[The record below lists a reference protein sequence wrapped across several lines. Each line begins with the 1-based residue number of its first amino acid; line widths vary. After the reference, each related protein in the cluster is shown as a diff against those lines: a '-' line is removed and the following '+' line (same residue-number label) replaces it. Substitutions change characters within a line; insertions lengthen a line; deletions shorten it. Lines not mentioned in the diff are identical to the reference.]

1 VNRPNSVL
9 NLLLVSVVF
18 IGACQQEAEM
28 APTAAQ
34 SAPAAAPQAAVQQA
48 RVVDLIPAAP
58 AAASTAANGLVS
70 GAVVETVDSGGY
82 TYARV
87 DVNGQPLWAAGP
99 MTPMAVG
106 DTISFS
112 TLIPMQNFHSKTM
125 NRDFPVLYFVDGFT
139 TSGASTPT
147 HAPAQAYGAGPAA
160 PSVAVA
166 PAADAASSVASVGNI
181 EKVAGGYTIAE
192 ILAQRN
198 ELTGKPI
205 KVRGQVTKV
214 VSGIMGKN
222 WVHISDSSGNDDFIV
237 TTSGT
242 ASNGQVVV
250 AEGNIAL
257 NRDFG
262 YGYKYDILMEDATV
276 TAE

>member
-1 VNRPNSVL
+1 MNRPNSVL
-9 NLLLVSVVF
+9 NLLLLSVVF
-18 IGACQQEAEM
+18 ISACQQEAEK
-28 APTAAQ
+28 APTAGQ
-34 SAPAAAPQAAVQQA
+34 PVPVAAVAQQPT
-48 RVVDLIPAAP
+48 VVDLIPAAP
-58 AAASTAANGLVS
+58 AAPSTAANGLVS
-70 GAVVETVDSGGY
+70 GAVVETMDSGGY

-87 DVNGQPLWAAGP
+87 DVNGEPLWAAGP
-99 MTPMAVG
+99 TTPMAVG

-112 TLIPMQNFHSKTM
+112 TLIPMQNFHSNTM
-125 NRDFPVLYFVDGFT
+125 NRDFPVLYFIDSFIT
-139 TSGASTPT
+139 ANASNSG
-147 HAPAQAYGAGPAA
+147 HAPTQTNDAMPAA
-160 PSVAVA
+160 PSVAAVNV
-166 PAADAASSVASVGNI
+166 PVEKI
-181 EKVAGGYTIAE
+181 EKVADGYTIAE

-242 ASNGQVVV
+242 ASNGQVIV
-250 AEGNIAL
+250 AEGNLAL